1 MDALEEATAV
11 LRSAEQQLRS
21 ILVKSAEEGNY
32 DHLPRI
38 AEWAKFLSATLGGQP
53 VTGLTAFQPKTILQH
68 PPENGVHERAAGGVD
83 SPPAVPTP
91 KVITGRR
98 KKGRRGKAAKD
109 GYPQFVREGDSLV
122 KIGWSKSEGKT
133 YEHKAPRGV
142 LRALVQALVRSG
154 SGGARFTVEAL
165 LPLKEIAGGS
175 DIPDYQT
182 YLTLAW
188 LRSAGLVIQH
198 GRQGYSLPP
207 GSDLERESERRWGEL
222 RTR

>member
-1 MDALEEATAV
+1 MDALEEALAV
-11 LRSAEQQLRS
+11 LRATEQQLRS
-21 ILVKSAEEGNY
+21 ILVKAAESGDY

-38 AEWAKFLSATLGGQP
+38 AEWARFLSVTVSGQP
-53 VTGLTAFQPKTILQH
+53 FAQVSPLQSH
-68 PPENGVHERAAGGVD
+68 PPRQPSSGNGDHEQAGEVTPRVSAATSQRGK
-83 SPPAVPTP
+83 A
-91 KVITGRR
+91 GRR
-98 KKGRRGKAAKD
+98 KKGRRTRAAKE

-142 LRALVQALVRSG
+142 LRALVQALVRAG
-154 SGGARFTVEAL
+154 SGGERFTVEEL
-165 LPLKEIAGGS
+165 LPLKDSAGGS

-188 LRSAGLVIQH
+188 LRTVGLVTQH

-207 GSDLERESERRWGEL
+207 DSNLERESDRQWAEL
-222 RTR
+222 KAR